1 MPAAAS
7 EDITEESAPDD
18 GAEDGADDGDE
29 DGDDA
34 GPGGLP
40 EGPNDSWP
48 DAPGELAGR
57 YFLDL
62 ASAFV
67 RGRRADAP
75 DLPAAELV
83 AWGRQA
89 GLRVHKFKRNAA
101 LPRVH
106 KVLGMLRGLGPQSLL
121 DVGSGRGTF
130 LWPLLDAFPYLR
142 VTAVDVSPVR
152 VRDLDAVRA
161 GGVERLDVIQAD
173 VCALDVP
180 PRSVDG
186 VTLLEVLEHIP
197 DPAAAAGRALRAAR
211 SFAIVSVPSRE
222 DDNPEHIHLFD
233 ARRLDALLRGAGA
246 TSVRIEHVLNHMI
259 ALARL

>member
-1 MPAAAS
+1 MPETAP
-7 EDITEESAPDD
+7 EDVDDERSPDDPDDPDD
-18 GAEDGADDGDE
+18 GGDGPEDHTGALDD
-29 DGDDA
+29 
-34 GPGGLP
+34 
-40 EGPNDSWP
+40 
-48 DAPGELAGR
+48 LAGR

-62 ASAFV
+62 AAAFV

-75 DLPAAELV
+75 DLPAAGLV

-89 GLRVHKFKRNAA
+89 GLRVHKFKRNAG

-142 VTAVDVSPVR
+142 VTAVDVNPVR

-161 GGVERLDVIQAD
+161 GGIERLDVVQAD
-173 VCALDVP
+173 VCALDRP

-233 ARRLDALLRGAGA
+233 AGRLDALLREAGA
-246 TSVRIEHVLNHMI
+246 TSVRIDHVLNHMI

>member
-1 MPAAAS
+1 MPVTAP
-7 EDITEESAPDD
+7 EDMAENDAENDAEDSDD
-18 GAEDGADDGDE
+18 GPEAMPDG
-29 DGDDA
+29 
-34 GPGGLP
+34 P
-40 EGPNDSWP
+40 EALD
-48 DAPGELAGR
+48 ELASR

-62 ASAFV
+62 AAAFV

-75 DLPAAELV
+75 ALPAAELV
-83 AWGRQA
+83 AWGRRA
-89 GLRVHKFKRNAA
+89 GLRVHKFKRNTG

-121 DVGSGRGTF
+121 DIGSGRGTF
-130 LWPLLDAFPYLR
+130 LWPLLDAFPFLQ
-142 VTAVDVSPVR
+142 VTAVDMHAVR
-152 VRDLDAVRA
+152 VRDLGAVRA
-161 GGVERLDVIQAD
+161 GGVERLDVVHAD
-173 VCALDVP
+173 VCALDLP

-197 DPAAAAGRALRAAR
+197 DPAAAAGQALRAAR